1 MVEHPAP
8 ERSTV
13 RGSPESC
20 FALVQGIGFGGNQIV
35 MFSKTTQNLNNLKFL
50 SPLKGRWFLKNK
62 IPKMSSDEQGSKF
75 CCFCECLL

>member
-20 FALVQGIGFGGNQIV
+20 FALVQGIGFGGNQFI
-35 MFSKTTQNLNNLKFL
+35 MFVKVTQNLNNLKFL
-50 SPLKGRWFLKNK
+50 SPLKGRWFLKHK
-62 IPKMSSDEQGSKF
+62 IQKISRDEQVLKF